1 MMKHIL
7 FALALLVLPVSSAFA
22 AAEVGKMAPDFEVQD
37 IKGETVKLSDYKGK
51 NVILEWTNHQCPYV
65 RKHYDSKNM
74 QNTQAQATENGAI
87 WLTIVSSA
95 EGKQGNVSVEEAANI
110 VEEEGAHPT
119 TKILDPSGKIG
130 QLYGAKTTPHMF
142 VIDAEGMLVYAGA
155 IDDNPSPRAET
166 IEGANNYVLSAL
178 ESIEAGNPVEPAQTA
193 PYGCS
198 VKY

>member
-95 EGKQGNVSVEEAANI
+95 EGKQGHVSVEEAANI
-110 VEEEGAHPT
+110 VEEEG
-119 TKILDPSGKIG
+119 
-130 QLYGAKTTPHMF
+130 F
-142 VIDAEGMLVYAGA
+142 
-155 IDDNPSPRAET
+155 N
-166 IEGANNYVLSAL
+166 
-178 ESIEAGNPVEPAQTA
+178 
-193 PYGCS
+193 C
-198 VKY
+198 